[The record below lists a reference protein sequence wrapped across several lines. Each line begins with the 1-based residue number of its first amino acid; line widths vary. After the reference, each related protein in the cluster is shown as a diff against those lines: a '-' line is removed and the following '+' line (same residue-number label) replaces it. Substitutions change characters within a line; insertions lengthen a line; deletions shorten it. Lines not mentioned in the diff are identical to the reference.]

1 MYISVDSIS
10 EGIAKCEKE
19 DMTTFELPL
28 SSLPEGVKE
37 GSVLF
42 LDRYGNYEIDAEE
55 EKRRKQRILDLQSK
69 LFGDDD

>member
-42 LDRYGNYEIDAEE
+42 LDRNGNYVIDAEE

>member
-28 SSLPEGVKE
+28 SSLPEGVRE

-42 LDRYGNYEIDAEE
+42 LDMNGNYVFDAEE

-69 LFGDDD
+69 LFGDD

>member
-42 LDRYGNYEIDAEE
+42 LDMNGNYEIDAEE

>member
-1 MYISVDSIS
+1 MYISIDSIS

-28 SSLPEGVKE
+28 EKLPAGVKE
-37 GSVLF
+37 GSVLYING
-42 LDRYGNYEIDAEE
+42 DGNYVIDNEE
-55 EKRRKQRILDLQSK
+55 ENRRKQRILDLQSK